1 MQSDS
6 TQDAQAAATL
16 QAVEEVAQAVKK
28 TEAAVQKKAA
38 QHALHAGAQA
48 TAQQPAEQ
56 GSRKPQA
63 SVRKTASLPLYNL
76 VSRMPGP
83 RSFAVRIFMLS
94 FIGTQ
99 LPMFLL
105 LLYVVMNVELTAEI
119 LTTVSIVLIT
129 ALLGSAS
136 TVIAL
141 IAYAEPVNAIS
152 KAVQNFANANHE
164 PDLPDTYN
172 DEIGELMAN
181 TQGALKKLHS
191 MLHNMHELSIRDELT
206 GLYNRRFFSEQ
217 AEMLLIRAKRYEE
230 PLTLIFI
237 DIDNFKTIN
246 DQFSHQVGDH
256 ALRQIANIMTETARG
271 SDLTARLGGDEFVIV
286 LPNTALIRA
295 RQISERLRNSMESH
309 DWSSLLPGASIT
321 ISIGMAE
328 AHEYDTIDKLMDRA
342 DSNLFKA
349 KKGGRNQIQA

>member
-1 MQSDS
+1 MQGGSS
-6 TQDAQAAATL
+6 QQGQAGVAGGTGGPGKEPGHAGSEPVAEASAAIRKTEEALHRHKQHLEAEAIAAASS
-16 QAVEEVAQAVKK
+16 K
-28 TEAAVQKKAA
+28 TQK
-38 QHALHAGAQA
+38 
-48 TAQQPAEQ
+48 
-56 GSRKPQA
+56 
-63 SVRKTASLPLYNL
+63 LPLYNL
-76 VSRMPGP
+76 VSRLPGP

-94 FIGTQ
+94 FISTQ
-99 LPMFLL
+99 LPMFIL
-105 LLYVVMNVELTAEI
+105 LLYVVMNVELNAEI

-152 KAVQNFANANHE
+152 KAVQNFAYSDHE

-217 AEMLLIRAKRYEE
+217 AEMLLIRAMRYEE

-237 DIDNFKTIN
+237 DIDDFKSIN
-246 DQFSHQVGDH
+246 DRFSHQVGDH
-256 ALRQIANIMTETARG
+256 ALRQIATIMTETARG
-271 SDLTARLGGDEFVIV
+271 SDLTARLGGDEFVIM
-286 LPNTALIRA
+286 LPNTPMVRA
-295 RQISERLRNSMESH
+295 RQISERLRNSMEKH
-309 DWSSLLPGASIT
+309 DWSSLIPGAAIT

-328 AHEYDTIDKLMDRA
+328 AQEYDNIEKLMDRA
-342 DSNLFKA
+342 DSNLFRA